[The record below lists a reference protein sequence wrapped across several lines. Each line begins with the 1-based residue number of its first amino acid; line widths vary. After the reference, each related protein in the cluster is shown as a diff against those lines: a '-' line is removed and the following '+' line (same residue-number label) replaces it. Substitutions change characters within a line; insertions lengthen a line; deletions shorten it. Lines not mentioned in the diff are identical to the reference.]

1 MTTTKLLA
9 PVVALLLVVLS
20 VAFSFFVLK
29 SGLNPLLHGLTIL
42 VCVPSAFAF
51 VGRGRL
57 VGLIGLILFVAIGI
71 LGYTIRFQ

>member
-1 MTTTKLLA
+1 MTTTKLFA

-20 VAFSFFVLK
+20 VAFSFFVVK

-51 VGRGRL
+51 VGRGRM
-57 VGLIGLILFVAIGI
+57 VGVIGVLLFVAVGI
-71 LGYTIRFQ
+71 LGYTIRLQ